1 MPGRLSL
8 LLVMLLSALALTAP
22 VSCAEPALVRISDW
36 QSPGEETRPDYFHD
50 LFRRLM
56 VETTPKYGPVQIER
70 VREKFS
76 QGRLLA
82 ELKAGRIDVT
92 WTGTSME
99 REREGN
105 PIRIPIDMGLIG
117 QRVPVIRAKDAA
129 AFAAVRGVADLKRF
143 TACQGAQWPDFD
155 VLAASGLP
163 QVANV
168 HFDQLYAMLRAGRCD
183 YFPRGLAEVAQ
194 EIETYG
200 GSDLMVFDRLVI
212 AYPMPVYFYVAP
224 GQDALS
230 RRLEEGLRTLV
241 ANGELR
247 RMLSTHPST
256 RSAFPL
262 ERFNDATIIRLP
274 NPNLPPATPLSDPTL
289 WLTVGRPPGNGPS

>member
-1 MPGRLSL
+1 MGGHMSRWISVL
-8 LLVMLLSALALTAP
+8 LLLLLSAAP
-22 VSCAEPALVRISDW
+22 SPCAEPVTVRVSDW
-36 QSPGEETRPDYFHD
+36 QSQGEETRVDYFHD

-56 VETTPKYGPVQIER
+56 VETTPRYGPVHIER

-92 WTGTSME
+92 WTGTNIE
-99 REREGN
+99 REKQGH

-117 QRVPVIRAKDAA
+117 QRVPVIRASDAA

-163 QVANV
+163 QVTNV
-168 HFDQLYAMLRAGRCD
+168 YFDQLYAMLRAGRCD
-183 YFPRGLAEVAQ
+183 YFARGLAEVA
-194 EIETYG
+194 EEYDTYG
-200 GSDLMVFDRLVI
+200 GPDLMVFDRLVI
-212 AYPMPVYFYVAP
+212 AYPMPIYFYVAP
-224 GQDALS
+224 GQDDLA
-230 RRLEEGLRTLV
+230 RRLEEGLRHMLATG
-241 ANGELR
+241 ALR
-247 RMLSTHPST
+247 EMLSTHSST
-256 RSAFPL
+256 RGAFPL

-274 NPNLPPATPLSDPTL
+274 NPNLPPATPLADTSL
-289 WLTVGRPPGNGPS
+289 WLTVGKPGNGPS

>member
-1 MPGRLSL
+1 L
-8 LLVMLLSALALTAP
+8 LLAALVMA
-22 VSCAEPALVRISDW
+22 VPALGADSAKPAVIRISDW
-36 QSPGEETRPDYFHD
+36 QSPGEETRVDYFHD
-50 LFRRLM
+50 LFRRLID
-56 VETTPKYGPVQIER
+56 ETAPRYGPVQIER

-92 WTGTSME
+92 WTGTNIE
-99 REREGN
+99 REKQGH

-117 QRVPVIRAKDAA
+117 QRVPVIRGRDAA
-129 AFAAVRGVADLKRF
+129 AFAGIRTVEDLKRF

-163 QVANV
+163 QVTNV

-183 YFPRGLAEVAQ
+183 YFARGLAEVAQ

-200 GSDLMVFDRLVI
+200 GTDLMVFDRLVI
-212 AYPMPVYFYVAP
+212 AYPMPVYFYVGP
-224 GQDALS
+224 GMDNLA
-230 RRLEEGLRTLV
+230 RRLEEGLRTLL
-241 ANGELR
+241 ANGELK

-256 RSAFPL
+256 RGAFPL
-262 ERFNDATIIRLP
+262 ERFNEATIIRLP

-289 WLTVGRPPGNGPS
+289 WLNVGKPGNGPS

>member
-1 MPGRLSL
+1 MSRW
-8 LLVMLLSALALTAP
+8 MAIAWLALVPALT
-22 VSCAEPALVRISDW
+22 VSGAEPEVVRVSDW
-36 QSPGEETRPDYFHD
+36 RGPGDDVERPDYFHD

-56 VETTPKYGPVQIER
+56 VETAPRYGAVR
-70 VREKFS
+70 VETVNDRFS

-92 WTGTSME
+92 WTGTNIE
-99 REREGN
+99 REKQGH

-117 QRVPVIRAKDAA
+117 QRVPIIRATDAA
-129 AFAAVRGVADLKRF
+129 AFAQVRSVQDLKRF
-143 TACQGAQWPDFD
+143 TACQGAQWPDAD

-163 QVANV
+163 QVTNV
-168 HFDQLYAMLRAGRCD
+168 YFDQLYAMLRAGRCD
-183 YFPRGLAEVAQ
+183 YFARGLAEVAG
-194 EIETYG
+194 EFETYG
-200 GSDLMVFDRLVI
+200 GPDLMVFDKLVV

-224 GQDALS
+224 NLDTLA
-230 RRLEEGLRTLV
+230 RRLEEGLRAML
-241 ANGELR
+241 ASGELR

-256 RSAFPL
+256 RGAFPL

-289 WLTVGRPPGNGPS
+289 WLSVGRTGQGPS